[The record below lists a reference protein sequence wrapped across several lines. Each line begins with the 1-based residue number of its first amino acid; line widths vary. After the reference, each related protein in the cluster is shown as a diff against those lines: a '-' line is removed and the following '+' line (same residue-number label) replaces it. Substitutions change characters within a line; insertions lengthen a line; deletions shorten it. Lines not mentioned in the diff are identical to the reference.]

1 LHAER
6 LVTLD
11 ELLKASPFPRGEQKG
26 DGSSPGVK
34 RIYIHAGQ
42 IYASAERTEVV
53 TILGSC
59 VAVCL
64 YDAARGVG
72 GLNHYML
79 PMNSPTV
86 SSRYANHAF
95 DLLLRQLL
103 ALGAGRGRMEAKIF
117 GGASMLTTAAP
128 SETDLGTRNILAA
141 RVRLEQE
148 RIPIVAENVGG
159 HHGRKLLFITSDG
172 AAQVKQ
178 V

>member
-1 LHAER
+1 M
-6 LVTLD
+6 TLD
-11 ELLKASPFPRGEQKG
+11 ELLKTSPLPRGEQKAEG
-26 DGSSPGVK
+26 TSPGAK

-42 IYASAERTEVV
+42 IYAAAERTEVV

-79 PMNSPTV
+79 PMNGPTI

-95 DLLLRQLL
+95 DLLLQQLL
-103 ALGAGRGRMEAKIF
+103 ALGAGRGRIEAKIF
-117 GGASMLTTAAP
+117 GGASMLTTATP
-128 SETDLGTRNILAA
+128 SETDLGTRNVLAA
-141 RVRLEQE
+141 RSRLEQE
-148 RIPIVAENVGG
+148 GIPIVAEDVGG
-159 HHGRKLLFITSDG
+159 HHGRKLLFVTSDG
-172 AAQVKQ
+172 TAQVKQ